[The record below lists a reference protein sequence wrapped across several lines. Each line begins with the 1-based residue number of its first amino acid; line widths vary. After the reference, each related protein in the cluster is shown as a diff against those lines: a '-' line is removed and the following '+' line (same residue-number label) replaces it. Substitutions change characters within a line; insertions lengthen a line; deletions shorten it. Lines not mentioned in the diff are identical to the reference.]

1 MQCREKI
8 KKLRAEYKKVKDHND
23 ETGRDRK
30 TFVYFDRLDDLL
42 GHRPATQPQHFLDT
56 SADLIEKSPEE
67 PTPLPATSD
76 EEDSSFQEE
85 ASYTARA
92 EEQDK
97 QPDVD
102 DTKQTEKDSPK
113 GKQTKTDK
121 KRKRPARDGMMEKVM
136 DAVVTKIVKIQ
147 EDSDG
152 KMFAIEE
159 KRMELDER
167 MMEMEERH
175 WQQQQEREERYR
187 REQQDRDEQRRRED
201 RQFQLQMM
209 QMMCGRPSFASPS
222 SFNVFDDGSS
232 AAGCSTSERMYNWP
246 HERPN
251 Q

>member
-1 MQCREKI
+1 
-8 KKLRAEYKKVKDHND
+8 
-23 ETGRDRK
+23 
-30 TFVYFDRLDDLL
+30 
-42 GHRPATQPQHFLDT
+42 
-56 SADLIEKSPEE
+56 
-67 PTPLPATSD
+67 
-76 EEDSSFQEE
+76 
-85 ASYTARA
+85 
-92 EEQDK
+92 
-97 QPDVD
+97 
-102 DTKQTEKDSPK
+102 
-113 GKQTKTDK
+113 
-121 KRKRPARDGMMEKVM
+121 M

-159 KRMELDER
+159 KRKELDER
-167 MMEMEERH
+167 MMEMEERR

-209 QMMCGRPSFASPS
+209 QMMCGWPSFASPS